1 MEVIIIKNNF
11 LCKQVLSWLLVITAM
26 FGLSVPALAYDF
38 NKNERSTAEENSIVE
53 YSFIVKDDG
62 EAVLYGS
69 NTPVDGR
76 IPRMST
82 ATYYPTLSNYVGV
95 TKEFSATTTSAGGSD
110 PDGILHVYLTKPN
123 GSQLAYWAMG
133 TEDHVIKKFT
143 LPPAGTYTLRVE
155 SQADCPVYFSATW
168 VA

>member
-53 YSFIVKDDG
+53 YSFIVKDDK
-62 EAVLYGS
+62 EAVLYAS

-82 ATYYPTLSNYVGV
+82 ASLLIGLW
-95 TKEFSATTTSAGGSD
+95 E
-110 PDGILHVYLTKPN
+110 
-123 GSQLAYWAMG
+123 Q
-133 TEDHVIKKFT
+133 KKMEEKWK
-143 LPPAGTYTLRVE
+143 Y
-155 SQADCPVYFSATW
+155 
-168 VA
+168 